1 MTVNELIT
9 RLQAIENKDAEIIL
23 KDGILGLAVKLTS
36 ISEKSNW
43 QDGAID
49 LIGTALP
56 NSPWD
61 EDEEEED

>member
-23 KDGILGLAVKLTS
+23 EDGILGLTVKLTS
-36 ISEKSNW
+36 VSEKSNW

-61 EDEEEED
+61 EDEED

>member
-23 KDGILGLAVKLTS
+23 EDGILGLAVKLTS
-36 ISEKSNW
+36 VSEKSNW

-61 EDEEEED
+61 EDEED

>member
-23 KDGILGLAVKLTS
+23 EDGILRLAVKLTS
-36 ISEKSNW
+36 VSEKSVW

-49 LIGTALP
+49 LIGTRLP
-56 NSPWD
+56 NGSWD
-61 EDEEEED
+61 EDEED

>member
-23 KDGILGLAVKLTS
+23 EDGILGLAVKLTS
-36 ISEKSNW
+36 VSEKSVW

-49 LIGTALP
+49 LIGTRLP
-56 NSPWD
+56 NGSWD
-61 EDEEEED
+61 EDEED

>member
-23 KDGILGLAVKLTS
+23 EDGILGLAVKLTS

>member
-23 KDGILGLAVKLTS
+23 EDGILGLAVKLTS

-61 EDEEEED
+61 EDEED

>member
-23 KDGILGLAVKLTS
+23 EDGILGLAVKLTS
-36 ISEKSNW
+36 VSEKSNW
-43 QDGAID
+43 QDGAIN

-61 EDEEEED
+61 EDEED